1 MVGWGVKKGR
11 VLVVDDEMEIRRA
24 LGRALTARDYVVET
38 AADGLEA
45 VARAEGFRPDLVV
58 LDLNLPGLDGLEVC
72 RRIRSWSSAP
82 ILVLSVREDESD
94 KVEALDLGADDYLT
108 KPFGINEL
116 LARVR
121 SLLRRAEAP
130 ISTAD
135 LVYRTG
141 DVEVDLRQRRVTR
154 AGEDARLTR
163 TEWGL
168 LEALARRPGKLLTH
182 SWLLEEVWG
191 EGYGNDLDVLRV
203 FVSQLRKK
211 IEPDPRLPRMIVTEP
226 GVGYR
231 WQLQPVT
238 ESAGG

>member
-11 VLVVDDEMEIRRA
+11 VLVVDDEVEIRRA
-24 LGRALTARDYVVET
+24 LSRALTARDYVVET

-45 VARAEGFRPDLVV
+45 VSRAEEFRPDLVV
-58 LDLNLPGLDGLEVC
+58 LDLNLPELDGLEVC

-94 KVEALDLGADDYLT
+94 KVAALDLGADDYLT

-130 ISTAD
+130 TSTAD

-154 AGEDARLTR
+154 AGEDVRLTR

-211 IEPDPRLPRMIVTEP
+211 IEPDPRLPRMIATEP

-231 WQLQPVT
+231 WLLRPVT